1 MMSRKKIVV
10 SVVILLTVG
19 IIGLLVYR
27 FVNRSTDSQFERLL
41 KLTEQRKWTIFTS
54 MTPEELRSA
63 RKRFKKIFTKN
74 EAETFIESLI
84 PLSDGDFLDKLLE
97 KGFK

>member
-1 MMSRKKIVV
+1 MMNRKKIVV

-41 KLTEQRKWTIFTS
+41 KLTEQRKLTHFTS
-54 MTPEELRSA
+54 MTPEELRSS
-63 RKRFKKIFTKN
+63 RKKFKKTFTKN
-74 EAETFIESLI
+74 EAESFIKSLI
-84 PLSDGDFLDKLLE
+84 NLSDGDFLDKILQ
-97 KGFK
+97 KGL